1 MIPTPPRSRSQ
12 ALPRATRP
20 NPVPTPPPRDIGRPV
35 GHLGVVSGLSVLA
48 MVLATHEVALGVDPV
63 RVTTTRPATGEI
75 TRYVALP
82 GTLRANQQVTVQAR
96 VAGFVRSITVDRGD
110 RVSAGQTLAEI
121 EVPEL
126 LAEKA
131 RQLAEVKV
139 AEAEARRLET
149 ARQRSPDLVTAQS
162 LDTATGR
169 LEVARAD
176 LEKTSTLLRY
186 ANLTAPFSGTV
197 TGRFVDPGAFVPA
210 GAGGG
215 ASAVVTLVDTTVIR
229 ALVGVPET
237 DAVRI
242 RPGQP
247 VRVSVEGSGP
257 PLAATVSRHAGALD
271 EDTRVRTADSQLRIA
286 RLQGDQWRDEIIREV
301 VELRSRAE
309 MASGKVDATT
319 RTVAAANR
327 LADLTRARRDFGIG
341 VVLEALEAERDLV
354 RAKAE
359 HLQALADH
367 NRTQRE
373 LWRASGLDEK
383 GSGLP

>member
-48 MVLATHEVALGVDPV
+48 MVLATHAVALGADPL

-247 VRVSVEGSGP
+247 VRVSVEGSGQ

-271 EDTRVRTADSQLRIA
+271 EDTRTLPVEADLPNPEGTLRPGMSATVRIGVERRPGAMLLRTDAI
-286 RLQGDQWRDEIIREV
+286 V
-301 VELRSRAE
+301 VEKA
-309 MASGKVDATT
+309 AAHVFVVDGGLCRRTPVKLGIQDGATT
-319 RTVAAANR
+319 EIT
-327 LADLTRARRDFGIG
+327 
-341 VVLEALEAERDLV
+341 
-354 RAKAE
+354 
-359 HLQALADH
+359 
-367 NRTQRE
+367 
-373 LWRASGLDEK
+373 SGLTGTEAVIFPARSAPADRTPVRVGEA
-383 GSGLP
+383 P